1 MIYELIQKVINEE
14 HDPNFYQSYNSLN
27 EIDKNNIEQIIL
39 QNKLSSLFLKFIYE
53 NNLISRL
60 DKNFY
65 RKLKAQSSRFQ
76 THSLQIIKEVHLINK
91 LFINAGL
98 NPIYLKGVAIQKEY
112 KDISLRPMVDID
124 ILLKKEEILL
134 AYEILHKN
142 NFLSKKEDK
151 FLNKSNIN
159 DFCSS
164 YHHHIHVISKN
175 NISIELHH
183 RLTPLRSFK
192 DCPITRSF
200 FDGCRTID
208 YYGEKIL
215 TPSIENII
223 VHLLCHFSINSSF
236 NKLLITLVD
245 IRTINKNYEINWQ
258 EILSKYTNKKIRK
271 SICLSLELINFNIQR
286 TANNPNFFKN
296 ISMEYSPDN
305 DLIKELQTKL
315 FDVNRN
321 QSIEIFYDNF
331 LKSKHPH
338 KILAQ
343 LLFPSQKIILFRY
356 KISKPTWINLIKAYT
371 AYYLEHI
378 PKLFELIQ
386 SFLTTKKRNN
396 YMRSGSLV
404 NDWFNKS

>member
-27 EIDKNNIEQIIL
+27 EIDKTNIERIIL

-53 NNLISRL
+53 NNLISKL

-65 RKLKAQSSRFQ
+65 KKLKAQSSRFQ

-124 ILLKKEEILL
+124 ILFKKEEILL

-151 FLNKSNIN
+151 FLNKSNVN

-183 RLTPLRSFK
+183 RLTPLRSFM
-192 DCPITRSF
+192 DCPISRSF
-200 FDGCRTID
+200 FNGCRTID

-223 VHLLCHFSINSSF
+223 IHLLCHFSINSSF

-245 IRTINKNYEINWQ
+245 IKTINENHEINWQ
-258 EILSKYTNKKIRK
+258 EIFLKYSNKKIRK
-271 SICLSLELINFNIQR
+271 SICLSLELINLNTQI
-286 TANNPNFFKN
+286 TINNPNFFKN
-296 ISMEYSPDN
+296 LSMEYSPSKE
-305 DLIKELQTKL
+305 LIKELQTKL

-321 QSIEIFYDNF
+321 QSIEIFYDNL
-331 LKSKHPH
+331 LKSKNPYE
-338 KILAQ
+338 ILAQ
-343 LLFPSQKIILFRY
+343 SLFPPQKMILFRY
-356 KISKPTWINLIKAYT
+356 KISKPTCIKYFKAYT

-378 PKLFELIQ
+378 SKLFGLIQ
-386 SFLTTKKRNN
+386 TFLPTKKRNN
-396 YMRSGSLV
+396 YMRSSNLI
-404 NDWFNKS
+404 NNWFNNS

>member
-27 EIDKNNIEQIIL
+27 EIDKTNIERIIL

-53 NNLISRL
+53 NNLISKL

-65 RKLKAQSSRFQ
+65 KKLKAQSSRFQ
-76 THSLQIIKEVHLINK
+76 AHSLQIIKEVHLINR

-124 ILLKKEEILL
+124 ILFKKEEILL

-151 FLNKSNIN
+151 FLNKGNIN

-164 YHHHIHVISKN
+164 FHHHIHVISKN

-183 RLTPLRSFK
+183 RLTPLRSFT
-192 DCPITRSF
+192 DCPISRSF
-200 FDGCRTID
+200 FNGCRTID

-223 VHLLCHFSINSSF
+223 IHLLCHFSINTSF

-245 IRTINKNYEINWQ
+245 IKTINENHEINWQ
-258 EILSKYTNKKIRK
+258 EIFLKYSNKKIRK
-271 SICLSLELINFNIQR
+271 SICLSLELINLNTQI
-286 TANNPNFFKN
+286 TINNQNFFKN
-296 ISMEYSPDN
+296 PSMEYFPSKE
-305 DLIKELQTKL
+305 LIKELQTKL

-331 LKSKHPH
+331 TKSKTPYE
-338 KILAQ
+338 IFAQ
-343 LLFPSQKIILFRY
+343 LLFPPQKMIIFRY
-356 KISKPTWINLIKAYT
+356 KISKPTWIKCFKAYT

-378 PKLFELIQ
+378 SKLFGLIQ
-386 SFLTTKKRNN
+386 TFLPIKKRNN
-396 YMRSGSLV
+396 YMRSSNLI
-404 NDWFNKS
+404 NNWFNNS